1 MFFSVD
7 FEACKLHL
15 RGVPKEELPK
25 IGPALKKSIA
35 FFVPLLTLIYFIC
48 IAKKSVLRSAFY
60 ALVAIIVLNICFGG
74 ENRMKPQQYI
84 KALIAGAKG
93 TLMVSMAC
101 YCVGLAVGTISLTG
115 LGLKLTTL
123 LLKISGNSELLALIM
138 VMIKNSFIVN
148 GVQRS
153 FVFDEEEKLSDVL
166 RRFGL
171 TSVKVGCGTG
181 VCGACTVL
189 LNGKPVRSCTVK
201 AKKLSTF
208 DTIETVEGLG
218 TANHLHPIQQA
229 FITCGAV
236 QCGFCTPGFVMSA
249 KGLLD
254 VNPSPTRE
262 EVRDW
267 FSANKNICRCTGYK
281 QIVDAV
287 MLAAEVLRGEKTM
300 EEITYKDPE
309 DGKVYGTKK
318 PRPYALGKVLGLTDY
333 GADIDL
339 KMPPDTLHVAVV
351 WPTVNHGIIKK
362 IDYSEAEKMPGVV
375 RVITYKD
382 VPGVNCIGPT
392 TPHKR
397 SVLPLYQQPALCEDR
412 IMRRGDPIALVVAEN
427 ANQAKNAAAKVIVE
441 VEQLPEYETILESC
455 KKDAVQIHPGSPNM
469 FLNQPEIKGE
479 EVDGIIADSA
489 YSVSGSFYSGRE
501 PHMALEPWAMQAY
514 YDEEG
519 KLVVQ
524 YKGQS
529 LYYARNLMAKVLDLP
544 QDQVRVVEIPTGA
557 SFGYAITAEAPILVA
572 LATRVLNRPTTMTMT
587 WEETIRFSG
596 KRSSSYTN
604 ARMACD
610 KDGHITALEYDVAM
624 DHGAHARSGGFV
636 EVKVCRFIGYPY
648 KVDNI
653 RGLIRAGFS
662 NNAFCTTYRGFG
674 SPQAYTSSEAL
685 MDMLAEKAGIDPFEF
700 RYINAARPG
709 DLSPS
714 NRVYT
719 PCHIVEMLDKLR
731 PYYEEALKWKAIPSE
746 KGWKK
751 GIGIACGGYNVSS
764 ASDKAEVSM
773 ELNPDG
779 TVTCYNCWEAQGQGA
794 DIGTV
799 ACTHEALRPLG
810 LKPEQIKLDLND
822 TGYCPETGPAG
833 GSRCHYMAGNAI
845 IDAANKLMAAMKK
858 EDGTWRTYEEMVAE
872 NIPTYYKG
880 IYSTAG
886 MYTAISPNDG
896 SGDGRADQNFASYV
910 CCLEVDEE
918 TGNVVIDNV
927 RCVADVGVVGNVL
940 ALDGQAIGGLAHSIG
955 FALSEEYSD
964 HAKKYANMKGCG
976 ILDCNKLP
984 DDITIEYQETPR
996 EHGPFGSGG
1005 ASEAFQSCAH
1015 MCVVNGIANA
1025 IGTRLYE
1032 MPITPDKIKNAVAA
1046 KARGEEVKPA
1056 PYDFGTPLYEE
1067 LEKIINN
1074 PI

>member
-1 MFFSVD
+1 MS
-7 FEACKLHL
+7 
-15 RGVPKEELPK
+15 
-25 IGPALKKSIA
+25 
-35 FFVPLLTLIYFIC
+35 LIKQTF
-48 IAKKSVLRSAFY
+48 
-60 ALVAIIVLNICFGG
+60 
-74 ENRMKPQQYI
+74 
-84 KALIAGAKG
+84 
-93 TLMVSMAC
+93 T
-101 YCVGLAVGTISLTG
+101 
-115 LGLKLTTL
+115 
-123 LLKISGNSELLALIM
+123 
-138 VMIKNSFIVN
+138 VN
-148 GVQRS
+148 GVPRA
-153 FVFDEEEKLSDVL
+153 FVFEEDEKLSEVL
-166 RRFGL
+166 RQYGF

-181 VCGACTVL
+181 ICGACTIL
-189 LNGKPVRSCTVK
+189 LNGKPVRSCTKK
-201 AKKLSTF
+201 AKSLNAF
-208 DTIETVEGLG
+208 DSIETLEGLG
-218 TANHLHPIQQA
+218 VASHLHPLQQA

-236 QCGFCTPGFVMSA
+236 QCGFCTPGFIMSA

-254 VNPSPTRE
+254 VNPSPTRQ

-267 FSANKNICRCTGYK
+267 FSVNKNICRCTGYK

-287 MLAAEVLRGEKTM
+287 MLAAEVLRGEKKL
-300 EEITYKDPE
+300 EDIVYKDPE
-309 DGKVYGTKK
+309 DKKVYGTKK
-318 PRPYALGKVLGLTDY
+318 PRPYALGKVMGVTDY

-339 KMPPDTLHVAVV
+339 KMPAHTLHVAVV
-351 WPTVNHGIIKK
+351 WPTVNHANIRN
-362 IDYSEAEKMPGVV
+362 IDTSKAEAMPGVV
-375 RVITYKD
+375 RVITHKD
-382 VPGVNCIGPT
+382 IPGVNCIGPN

-397 SVLPLYQQPALCEDR
+397 SVLPIYQQPALCDEKIYR
-412 IMRRGDPIALVVAEN
+412 IGDPIALVVAQTEK
-427 ANQAKNAAAKVIVE
+427 QAKEAAKAVVVDIE
-441 VEQLPEYETILESC
+441 RLPEYETILESC

-479 EVDGIIADSA
+479 EVAPIIESSA
-489 YSVSGSFYSGRE
+489 YQVEGSFYSGRE
-501 PHMALEPWAMQAY
+501 PHMSLEPWAMQAY
-514 YDEEG
+514 YDTDG

-529 LYYARNLMAKVLDLP
+529 LYYARNLMAKVLNLDP
-544 QDQVRVVEIPTGA
+544 DSIRVVEIPTGA

-572 LATRVLNRPTTMTMT
+572 LATYVTKQPTTISMT

-596 KRSSSYTN
+596 KRASSYTN
-604 ARMACD
+604 ARLACD
-610 KDGHITALEYDVAM
+610 ESGHITALEYDVAM

-636 EVKVCRFIGYPY
+636 EIKVCRFVGYPY

-719 PCHIVEMLDKLR
+719 PCKIVEMLDKLR
-731 PYYEEALKWKAIPSE
+731 PYYEAALAWKKEPSSR
-746 KGWKK
+746 GWKK
-751 GIGIACGGYNVSS
+751 GVGVACGGYNVSS

-779 TVTCYNCWEAQGQGA
+779 TITCYNCWEAQGQGA

-799 ACTHEALRPLG
+799 ALTHEALRPLG
-810 LKPEQIKLDLND
+810 ISPEQIKLDLND

-845 IDAANKLMAAMKK
+845 IDAANKMMAAMRKA
-858 EDGTWRTYEEMVAE
+858 DGTFRTYSEMVAE
-872 NIPTYYKG
+872 GIPTYYKG
-880 IYSTAG
+880 VYSTAG
-886 MYTAISPNDG
+886 MYSPISPNDG

-910 CCLEVDEE
+910 CCLEVDEAS
-918 TGNVVIDNV
+918 GKVDIVSV
-927 RCVADVGVVGNVL
+927 HCVADVGVVGNVL

-964 HAKKYANMKGCG
+964 HSKKYANLKGCG
-976 ILDCNKLP
+976 ILSCNELP
-984 DDITIEYQETPR
+984 DDVTFEYQETPR

-1015 MCVVNGIANA
+1015 MCVVNAVANA
-1025 IGTRLYE
+1025 LGTRLYE
-1032 MPITPDKIKNAVAA
+1032 MPLTPAKIKEAVAA
-1046 KARGEEVKPA
+1046 RDAGRDVKPI
-1056 PYDFGTPLYEE
+1056 PYDFGEPMYDVLDEIKRTP
-1067 LEKIINN
+1067 K
-1074 PI
+1074 